1 MNDYSLEYWK
11 SKYPEKF
18 ADEDD
23 IFRHI
28 HRGGT
33 IFVSSACA
41 EPQYLLKQMVAYA
54 EAKSRTIFDAEIIH
68 MNSLGHRSLHGGEVQ
83 KALPAQ
89 LVFLSATPPRRCQ

>member
-54 EAKSRTIFDAEIIH
+54 EAKSRTIF
-68 MNSLGHRSLHGGEVQ
+68 MNGWISGLRSSQRRMLKDSSLGSRNS
-83 KALPAQ
+83 K
-89 LVFLSATPPRRCQ
+89 